1 MLNKVNKM
9 NFNPSTLPIIT
20 LMNSIKNEKRSGL
33 DLQPT
38 YQRGYI
44 WDNDFKEKLIY
55 SLTKHYPIGNII
67 IRNLEEPNEK
77 NSKSEV
83 VDGQQRLTTIY
94 KFVND
99 ELIVSGEIAR
109 KIVEENIDYYEEEYL
124 TNKAVGKILKKF
136 KENKKIDLIF
146 SSLPNG
152 LKSDIE
158 TFPLSLTFISNAKT
172 EEVSEYFRFVQNQ
185 ERLKAG
191 EIIGSF
197 PDTYLEK
204 YLRKLNNKEKL
215 LEILNFK
222 DNRKEF
228 EKIFYSMFGI
238 LENKI
243 KLGGTDKNIQEYAR
257 NKNDDFTEEVNVQVN
272 NMIANLNII
281 SKLENKNKLEISFN
295 KRYLKFLLLIC
306 ALGNLNFKENGEK
319 ILSNLNIINDKLSA
333 FNSAKSN
340 ALDKK
345 FGKYSRNKIEE
356 YRKLSLLVKGA
367 QKLIDVKKGIK
378 FLEKELKN
386 K

>member
-228 EKIFYSMFGI
+228 EKI
-238 LENKI
+238 
-243 KLGGTDKNIQEYAR
+243 
-257 NKNDDFTEEVNVQVN
+257 
-272 NMIANLNII
+272 
-281 SKLENKNKLEISFN
+281 
-295 KRYLKFLLLIC
+295 
-306 ALGNLNFKENGEK
+306 
-319 ILSNLNIINDKLSA
+319 LSDLNIINDKLSA